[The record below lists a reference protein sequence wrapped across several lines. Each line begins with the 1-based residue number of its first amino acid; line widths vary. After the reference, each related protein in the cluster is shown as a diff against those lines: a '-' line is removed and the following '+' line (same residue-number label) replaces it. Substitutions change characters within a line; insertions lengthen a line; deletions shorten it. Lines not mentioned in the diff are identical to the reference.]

1 MAMAHHFTAIHIIDH
16 LITIHIFMVPGM
28 VTDPGMGMGMG
39 MVMVMAHY

>member
-16 LITIHIFMVPGM
+16 LITTHIFMVPDM
-28 VTDPGMGMGMG
+28 VMDTDMG